1 MTVTLQDVVDSLY
14 RLVVIEGKSTSV
26 RRLSVLADLC
36 VQELASRGITGTR
49 TEIPIP
55 GMGRTKK
62 WDVVWSYGIRERLGI
77 SLKSLLRNPRGAVP
91 NRIDDLMGE
100 MANVQLWSPEIVTG
114 YVVIFNVDPTY
125 DGIRN
130 EDGLR
135 WSEFFLQTISQL
147 SGRNAP
153 AWAPGMVEVTEMVKV
168 DFSSGPRVV
177 GPRTLDTFFDKIAEY
192 VKVRNPDAFLAGE

>member
-1 MTVTLQDVVDSLY
+1 MQDVVDSLY
-14 RLVVIEGKSTSV
+14 HLAVVEGKSTSI
-26 RRLSVLADLC
+26 RRLSVLANLC
-36 VQELASRGITGTR
+36 TQELELRGITETR

-62 WDVVWSYGIRERLGI
+62 WDVVWSYGTRRRLGI
-77 SLKSLLRNPRGAVP
+77 SLKSLLRNPQGTVP

-114 YVVIFNVDPTY
+114 YIVVFNVDPAC
-125 DGIRN
+125 DGMRN

-135 WSEFFLQTISQL
+135 WSEFFRQTISHL

-168 DFSSGPRVV
+168 DFSSGPKLV
-177 GPRTLDTFFDKIAEY
+177 GPHTLDTFFDKITKY
-192 VKVRNPDAFLAGE
+192 VKARNPDAFLADGLER